1 MFHQLKAAF
10 KKAKETDAVSEAV
23 QRKPVIESKPSVPE
37 RTAAERSLIA
47 ELSGLSLAGAN
58 ASTNTPVVSGT
69 SPTQAEPIAVTPAE
83 PQSSPVEQKV
93 VAFIKLCHLTS
104 GLTYRE
110 IASGC
115 DLQIA
120 DVKVALASLV
130 ASGTLSHSDEAE
142 PNYRRYMLTTSEPVK
157 AAPPAD
163 PYGSPEARWA
173 AEARQR
179 HQAEQA
185 ARHPQP
191 IVRSTVPP
199 LDEIVL
205 PEPAKPLTPEERR
218 LHDSLIPKNRV
229 SRNPQEYVKR

>member
-1 MFHQLKAAF
+1 MFQQLKAAF

-58 ASTNTPVVSGT
+58 AATSTLVVSGT
-69 SPTQAEPIAVTPAE
+69 SPTQAEPITVTPAE
-83 PQSSPVEQKV
+83 PQANPAEQKV
-93 VAFIKLCHLTS
+93 VAFIKLCHLTD

-120 DVKVALASLV
+120 DVKAALASLV
-130 ASGTLSHSDEAE
+130 ASGVLSHSDEAE
-142 PNYRRYMLTTSEPVK
+142 PNYRRYNLATPVPA
-157 AAPPAD
+157 AAPPAE
-163 PYGSPEARWA
+163 PYVSPEARWA
-173 AEARQR
+173 AEAQQRQR
-179 HQAEQA
+179 AELA
-185 ARHPQP
+185 AKYPQP
-191 IVRSTVPP
+191 IIRSTVPP

-218 LHDSLIPKNRV
+218 LHDSLIPKGRI

>member
-1 MFHQLKAAF
+1 MVKTMKAALR
-10 KKAKETDAVSEAV
+10 KAKGHKAVSEPV
-23 QRKPVIESKPSVPE
+23 QQEPIAESKPSPTVPDLGNAL
-37 RTAAERSLIA
+37 RQAG
-47 ELSGLSLAGAN
+47 SGFVP
-58 ASTNTPVVSGT
+58 TVSNVGD
-69 SPTQAEPIAVTPAE
+69 SPKEPITVTPAE

-142 PNYRRYMLTTSEPVK
+142 PNYRRYNLATPVPV
-157 AAPPAD
+157 AAPPAE
-163 PYGSPEARWA
+163 PICGTAELWNREAQRRHREEMA
-173 AEARQR
+173 AKQ
-179 HQAEQA
+179 
-185 ARHPQP
+185 PP